1 MAVSLG
7 QNYNTPMKQKLTLL
21 FLLAS
26 LYANGL
32 FAQETEAT
40 PLDTLTNHVAGI
52 RQDVDVLKRIKLSGY
67 IQAQFQYGDSTGAA
81 AYNGGAFNAG
91 IDKRFM
97 IRRGRLKAQY
107 DAPANDRGISTSQYV
122 LQFDV
127 TEKGLAIK
135 DAYGKFTD
143 PWSGWFSITAGMQNR
158 PFGYEIPYSS
168 SLRESPER
176 GRLSQLIFPGE
187 RDLGAMLSI
196 QGPKT
201 SNWNWIKLDAGFFN
215 GNGAPGAGGDVS
227 DFDKKK
233 DFITHLAINRTSKS
247 EKVKYGIG
255 LSYYTGGYRIDTV
268 NVYKFGVDSAGVKA
282 YVLDMKKDDIK
293 KVNIN
298 TRDYTERNY
307 IGADAQLSI
316 DWNAGITTLRAEY
329 IQGDQPSGSG
339 NTGSTKSINSNL
351 PVTTDIY
358 KRKFNGAYF
367 YFLQNIARSPF
378 QVIVKYDWYDPN
390 TEIEGDEIGKSV
402 SSTTVK
408 TNATDIKYTTLG
420 LGLAYRWDANV
431 KLTAYYDSVTNE
443 TSQNLSGYT
452 KDLKDNVFTLR
463 MQVKF

>member
-1 MAVSLG
+1 
-7 QNYNTPMKQKLTLL
+7 MKQKLTKII
-21 FLLAS
+21 FLV
-26 LYANGL
+26 ANLIATGS
-32 FAQETEAT
+32 FAQDAEVN
-40 PLDTLTNHVAGI
+40 PLDTLTNHVAVI
-52 RQDVDVLKRIKLSGY
+52 RSELDVLKRIKLSGY
-67 IQAQFQYGDSTGAA
+67 IQTQFQYGDSTGAA
-81 AYNGGAFNAG
+81 AYNGGAFGAG
-91 IDKRFM
+91 NDKRFM

-107 DAPANDRGISTSQYV
+107 DAPVNDKGISTSQYV

-143 PWSGWFSITAGMQNR
+143 PWSGWFSVTAGMQNR
-158 PFGYEIPYSS
+158 PFGYEIVYSS

-176 GRLSQLIFPGE
+176 GRMSQLIFPGE

-201 SNWNWIKLDAGFFN
+201 SNWNWLKLDAGWFN
-215 GNGAPGAGGDVS
+215 GNGAPGVGVDVS

-233 DFITHLAINRTSKS
+233 DFIAHLGMNRTTKS
-247 EKVKYGIG
+247 EKIKYGLG
-255 LSYYTGGYRIDTV
+255 FSYYAGGYRIDTV
-268 NVYKFGVDSAGVKA
+268 NVYKFGVDSNGVKG
-282 YVLDMKKDDIK
+282 YVIDTKKDDVK
-293 KVNIN
+293 SVNIN
-298 TRDYTERNY
+298 TRNFTERLY
-307 IGADAQLSI
+307 YGADFQLSI
-316 DWNAGITTLRAEY
+316 DWAAGLTTLRAEY

-367 YFLQNIARSPF
+367 YFLQNIAQTRF
-378 QVIVKYDWYDPN
+378 QAIVKYDWYDPN
-390 TEIEGDEIGKSV
+390 TEIEGDAIGKSV
-402 SSTTVK
+402 TSNAIK
-408 TNATDIKYTTLG
+408 TNSTDLKYTTVG

-431 KLTAYYDSVTNE
+431 KLTAYYDLVTNE
-443 TSQNLSGYT
+443 TSNSLSGYT

>member
-1 MAVSLG
+1 MKLNLTRIILFVSG
-7 QNYNTPMKQKLTLL
+7 MISMNAM
-21 FLLAS
+21 
-26 LYANGL
+26 
-32 FAQETEAT
+32 AQETEVT
-40 PLDTLTNHVAGI
+40 PLDTLTNHVAMI
-52 RQDVDVLKRIKLSGY
+52 RQELDVVKRIKLSGY
-67 IQAQFQYGDSTGAA
+67 IQTQFQYGDSTGAA
-81 AYNGGAFNAG
+81 AYNGGAFGAG
-91 IDKRFM
+91 NDKRFM

-107 DAPANDRGISTSQYV
+107 DAPVNDKGISTSQYV

-127 TEKGLAIK
+127 TENGLTIK

-176 GRLSQLIFPGE
+176 GRMSQLIFPGE

-201 SNWNWIKLDAGFFN
+201 SNWNWIKFDAGFFN
-215 GNGAPGAGGDVS
+215 GNGAPGVGVDVS

-233 DFITHLAINRTSKS
+233 DFISHLGINRTTRS

-255 LSYYTGGYRIDTV
+255 VSYYLGGYRIDTV

-298 TRDYTERNY
+298 TRDFAERMY
-307 IGADAQLSI
+307 IGADAQLSV
-316 DWNAGITTLRAEY
+316 DWAAGITTLRAEY
-329 IQGDQPSGSG
+329 IQGDQPSGYG
-339 NTGSTKSINSNL
+339 NTGSTKSVNSNA
-351 PVTTDIY
+351 PVTSDIY

-367 YFLQNIARSPF
+367 YFLQNILQSPF
-378 QVIVKYDWYDPN
+378 QAIVKYDWYDPN
-390 TEIEGDEIGKSV
+390 TEIEGDAIGKSV
-402 SSTTVK
+402 SSNAVK
-408 TNATDIKYTTLG
+408 TNATDLKFTTLG

-431 KLTAYYDSVTNE
+431 KLTAYYDMVTNE
-443 TSQNLSGYT
+443 TSNSLSGYT
-452 KDLKDNVFTLR
+452 KDIKDNNFTLR

>member
-1 MAVSLG
+1 MKLNLTRIILFVSG
-7 QNYNTPMKQKLTLL
+7 MISMNAM
-21 FLLAS
+21 
-26 LYANGL
+26 
-32 FAQETEAT
+32 AQETEVT
-40 PLDTLTNHVAGI
+40 PLDTLTNHVAMI
-52 RQDVDVLKRIKLSGY
+52 RQELDVVKRIKLSGY
-67 IQAQFQYGDSTGAA
+67 IQTQFQYGDSTGAA
-81 AYNGGAFNAG
+81 AYNGGAFGAG
-91 IDKRFM
+91 NDKRFM

-107 DAPANDRGISTSQYV
+107 DAPVNDKGISTSQYV

-176 GRLSQLIFPGE
+176 GRMSQLIFPGE

-215 GNGAPGAGGDVS
+215 GNGAPGVGVDVS

-233 DFITHLAINRTSKS
+233 DFISHLGINRTTKS

-255 LSYYTGGYRIDTV
+255 VSYYLGGYRIDTV

-298 TRDYTERNY
+298 TRDFAERMY
-307 IGADAQLSI
+307 IGADAQLSV
-316 DWNAGITTLRAEY
+316 DWAAGITTLRAEY
-329 IQGDQPSGSG
+329 IQGDQPSGYG
-339 NTGSTKSINSNL
+339 NTGSTKSVNSNA
-351 PVTTDIY
+351 PVTSDIY

-367 YFLQNIARSPF
+367 YFLQNILQSPF
-378 QVIVKYDWYDPN
+378 QAIVKYDWYDPN
-390 TEIEGDEIGKSV
+390 TEIEGDAIGKSV
-402 SSTTVK
+402 SSNAVK
-408 TNATDIKYTTLG
+408 TNATDLKFTTLG

-431 KLTAYYDSVTNE
+431 KLTAYYDMVTNE
-443 TSQNLSGYT
+443 TSNSLSGYT
-452 KDLKDNVFTLR
+452 KDIKDNNFTLR